1 MIRDRWALKD
11 VTRVLTLRNSRNV
24 VGVITYAVPISAVK
38 NISSTRSRQNSNSCC
53 DDFQRQHD
61 AIVFPLLDVCRYQ
74 RRHLPRPT
82 RFHYVRICGIDPSL
96 SPRSQEQSDA
106 KADGIRRRSPYR
118 AFVRGGR
125 DDKWEENDDAGRA
138 HLLSKRKPPQCN
150 LSPAASRVPEE
161 ESSMGSAATCT
172 IANWR
177 PLHWVRIGLTARWSG
192 PALLKTIWAK
202 RPRE

>member
-1 MIRDRWALKD
+1 MLSKTSAAPEVGRIRTAA
-11 VTRVLTLRNSRNV
+11 VTISNV
-24 VGVITYAVPISAVK
+24 NT
-38 NISSTRSRQNSNSCC
+38 T
-53 DDFQRQHD
+53 
-61 AIVFPLLDVCRYQ
+61 PLFSDPMDVCRYQ

-192 PALLKTIWAK
+192 PAL
-202 RPRE
+202 